1 MAVASTGVRARSG
14 SVEGP
19 SRQRL
24 RTIMCTCLVVALRAL
39 HVRLILFA
47 ELHSPSHAT
56 KFRRSGLNGSLESW
70 VNSGPRASPTSWVR
84 LGLTT
89 SNRIHG
95 PRTAENSVDIRARG
109 QLTPQQTPQRTPFSS
124 ADGGPRGEYKPPPLP
139 ITRGSSR
146 ASPCA
151 N

>member
-24 RTIMCTCLVVALRAL
+24 RTIMCACLVVALRAP
-39 HVRLILFA
+39 HVRIFLFV
-47 ELHSPSHAT
+47 ELRSPSRAT
-56 KFRRSGLNGSLESW
+56 KSRRSGLNCSLESW

-84 LGLTT
+84 LGLAA
-89 SNRIHG
+89 SNRIRG
-95 PRTAENSVDIRARG
+95 PLAAENSVDIRARG

-124 ADGGPRGEYKPPPLP
+124 ADGGSEREMCPWAISKYFGD
-139 ITRGSSR
+139 
-146 ASPCA
+146 
-151 N
+151 